1 MNTEDGT
8 DLCSEELMLYE
19 VDLIYG
25 REVNRGS
32 LDRISSYTK
41 PRTVYGCMG

>member
-25 REVNRGS
+25 REVSRSS
-32 LDRISSYTK
+32 LDRISRYTK